1 MISAPNLGPQFAGK
15 TFSKNSSVDTFFCHY
30 SDFLGISRQK
40 HGAQLFVDF
49 VLSEGEFILNLSCFY
64 VAGLYGSITI
74 ETNATS
80 YTVRM
85 TPHSLFLSLFYFSP
99 CIPPSLFLSRY
110 LSHSLQIFTP
120 PLSVSLGIFAHLPVR
135 YPCVSSLQKNHQV
148 GAREAGSYHKVE
160 IARRDLFDVVA
171 FIGMERRISSPL
183 LPWPPS
189 KCTIRNMSFFPMLW
203 EVEAL

>member
-1 MISAPNLGPQFAGK
+1 M
-15 TFSKNSSVDTFFCHY
+15 
-30 SDFLGISRQK
+30 
-40 HGAQLFVDF
+40 
-49 VLSEGEFILNLSCFY
+49 SCFY

-74 ETNATS
+74 ETNAGS

-85 TPHSLFLSLFYFSP
+85 PPHSLFLSRFYFST
-99 CIPPSLFLSRY
+99 CLPPSLFQSLATFLTPFKFSRPLAKCFARHLSIVR
-110 LSHSLQIFTP
+110 SSACSLPF
-120 PLSVSLGIFAHLPVR
+120 
-135 YPCVSSLQKNHQV
+135 CVLIAKNFHQV

-189 KCTIRNMSFFPMLW
+189 KCTIPNMSFFPMLW
-203 EVEAL
+203 EFEAL